1 MKRGYVVTVL
11 AVFVLIATAGCIGGG
26 EADVG
31 TDIVPEAEP
40 VETDETGGE
49 ILSAS
54 LETTENIDTYRINS
68 ETHMDLASLFG
79 LSVEMDTTGK
89 FDRNER
95 SAYTSTDGNQ
105 TVGFLG
111 MSGGGS
117 FETEVY
123 RSQDTRQV
131 RKSNESV
138 TGDWEKVSSD
148 SPLPLSLEGLSGTVG
163 DADATVEGV
172 SEVNGTEAY
181 VLSLDVQTSSL
192 GEAFS
197 RTMETHGAEN
207 LEGDESGTSGEI
219 SEENINVSESYLW
232 VDRETDR
239 PLRFAYI
246 VNLDIE
252 SDEDSDLSG
261 SVEFVTDT
269 KYTDCGDE
277 VEIEFPEGV
286 NG

>member
-1 MKRGYVVTVL
+1 
-11 AVFVLIATAGCIGGG
+11 
-26 EADVG
+26 
-31 TDIVPEAEP
+31 
-40 VETDETGGE
+40 
-49 ILSAS
+49 
-54 LETTENIDTYRINS
+54 
-68 ETHMDLASLFG
+68 
-79 LSVEMDTTGK
+79 
-89 FDRNER
+89 
-95 SAYTSTDGNQ
+95 
-105 TVGFLG
+105 

-148 SPLPLSLEGLSGTVG
+148 SPLPLSLEGLSSTVG

-269 KYTDCGDE
+269 KYTDYGEE
-277 VEIEFPEGV
+277 VEIEFPEGI

>member
-49 ILSAS
+49 MLSAS
-54 LETTENIDTYRINS
+54 LETTGNIDTYRINS

-148 SPLPLSLEGLSGTVG
+148 SPLPLSLEGLSSTVG

-207 LEGDESGTSGEI
+207 LEGDESGTSGEM

-269 KYTDCGDE
+269 KYTDYGDE

>member
-79 LSVEMDTTGK
+79 LSVEMDTAGK

-148 SPLPLSLEGLSGTVG
+148 SPLPLSLEGLSSTVG

-269 KYTDCGDE
+269 KYTDYGDE
-277 VEIEFPEGV
+277 VEIEFPEGI